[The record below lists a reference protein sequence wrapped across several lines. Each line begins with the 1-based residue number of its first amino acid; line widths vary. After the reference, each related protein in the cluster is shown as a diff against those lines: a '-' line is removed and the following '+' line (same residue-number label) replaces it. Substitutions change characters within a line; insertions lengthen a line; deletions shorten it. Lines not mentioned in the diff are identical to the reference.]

1 MKRNLSFVSG
11 GGRGG
16 KQACA
21 RPPLPLPTTLK
32 VQLLPPEFHFQKK
45 KDAKKISRGNCV
57 SPAISLKVWISDVW
71 EIMTS

>member
-1 MKRNLSFVSG
+1 MKRNLSFVLK

-21 RPPLPLPTTLK
+21 RPPLPLTTNLK
-32 VQLLPPEFHFQKK
+32 TQLLPPEFHFPK

-57 SPAISLKVWISDVW
+57 SPAISVKVWISDVW
-71 EIMTS
+71 EIMIS